1 MRPYLSFFKLRFAT
15 GLQYRFSA
23 IAGLATQFF
32 WGIMMLFIYEAF
44 YKNGVSS
51 SMNWQELVSYV
62 WLGQAF
68 FALLFFRVTDADIIE
83 SIRSGQVAYEF
94 VKPLNLY
101 WMWFS
106 KIIAKRL
113 SAGALRFIPVI
124 IVALLLPEQY
134 SLKAPISL
142 EGLVLFLITMLL
154 GLIISTA
161 LAMIIHALM
170 FYTTTSKG
178 LFNIYGNLAD
188 FFSGMIIPLAFM
200 PTIMQSICYLFPF
213 RLCMD
218 LPMRLYIGNIT
229 AVEGTQTVLV
239 QIAWIL
245 ALVMIGNYMMKKV
258 SKKLV
263 VQGG

>member
-1 MRPYLSFFKLRFAT
+1 MQP

-23 IAGLATQFF
+23 LAGLATQFF
-32 WGIMMLFIYEAF
+32 WGIMMIFIYEAF
-44 YKNGVSS
+44 YKNGVPSA
-51 SMNWQELVSYV
+51 MNWQELVSYI

-68 FALLFFRVTDADIIE
+68 FALLFFRVTDTDIME

-113 SAGALRFIPVI
+113 SAGVLRFIPVI
-124 IVALLLPEQY
+124 IVAVLLPQNY
-134 SLKAPISL
+134 SLKGPISI
-142 EGLVLFLITMLL
+142 EGLLLFIITMIL

-161 LAMIIHALM
+161 LAMIIHTFM

-188 FFSGMIIPLAFM
+188 FFSGMIIPIAFM
-200 PTIMQSICYLFPF
+200 PIAIQTVCYIFPF

-218 LPMRLYIGNIT
+218 LPMRVYIGNIS
-229 AVEGTQTVLV
+229 AVEGIQTVLV

-245 ALVMIGNYMMKKV
+245 ALVLFGNYMMKKV
-258 SKKLV
+258 SKKLI

>member
-1 MRPYLSFFKLRFAT
+1 MRPYLSFFKLRFAI

-23 IAGLATQFF
+23 LAGLATQFF

-44 YKNGVSS
+44 YQNGVSTP
-51 SMNWQELVSYV
+51 MEWQELVSYI

-68 FALLFFRVTDADIIE
+68 FALLFFRVTDNDIME

-94 VKPLNLY
+94 VKPLNIY

-106 KIIAKRL
+106 KIMAKRL
-113 SAGALRFIPVI
+113 SAGFLRFLPI
-124 IVALLLPEQY
+124 ILITILLPQKY
-134 SLKAPISL
+134 SLKGPVSI
-142 EGLVLFLITMLL
+142 EGFLMFIVTMLL

-188 FFSGMIIPLAFM
+188 FFSGMVIPIAFM
-200 PTIMQSICYLFPF
+200 PVAMQTICYIFPF

-218 LPMRLYIGNIT
+218 LPMRLYVGNIPEI
-229 AVEGTQTVLV
+229 EGLQTILV

-245 ALVMIGNYMMKKV
+245 ALVSFGNFMMKKV

>member
-32 WGIMMLFIYEAF
+32 WGVMMLYIYEAF
-44 YKNGVSS
+44 YKNGVSA
-51 SMNWQELVSYV
+51 SMSWQELVSYV

-68 FALLFFRVTDADIIE
+68 FALLFFRVTDADIME
-83 SIRSGQVAYEF
+83 SIRSGHVTYEF
-94 VKPLNLY
+94 VKPLNIY

-113 SAGALRFIPVI
+113 STGALRFVPVI
-124 IVALLLPEQY
+124 IITLLLPSQY
-134 SLKAPISL
+134 SLKAPVSI
-142 EGLVLFLITMLL
+142 EGLLLFLITMIL

-161 LAMIIHALM
+161 LAMIIHGLM

-188 FFSGMIIPLAFM
+188 FFSGMIIPIAFM
-200 PTIMQSICYLFPF
+200 PMAMQSICYILPF

-229 AVEGTQTVLV
+229 VAEGVQTVLV

-245 ALVMIGNYMMKKV
+245 GLVLLGNFLMQRA

>member
-1 MRPYLSFFKLRFAT
+1 M
-15 GLQYRFSA
+15 
-23 IAGLATQFF
+23 I
-32 WGIMMLFIYEAF
+32 FIYEAF
-44 YKNGVSS
+44 YKNGVPSA
-51 SMNWQELVSYV
+51 MNWQELVSYI

-68 FALLFFRVTDADIIE
+68 FALLFFRVTDTDIME

-113 SAGALRFIPVI
+113 SAGVLRFIPVI
-124 IVALLLPEQY
+124 IVAVLLPQNY
-134 SLKAPISL
+134 SLKGHISI
-142 EGLVLFLITMLL
+142 EGLLLFIITMIL

-161 LAMIIHALM
+161 LAMIIHTFM

-188 FFSGMIIPLAFM
+188 FFSGMIIPIAFM
-200 PTIMQSICYLFPF
+200 PIAIQTVCYIFPF

-218 LPMRLYIGNIT
+218 LPMRVYIGNIS
-229 AVEGTQTVLV
+229 AVEGIQTVLV

-245 ALVMIGNYMMKKV
+245 ALVLFGNYMMKKV
-258 SKKLV
+258 SKKLI